1 MAWGTLFTAIVYSK
15 IRGAPLTSLRQ
26 LRKLSAVTAF
36 GVIRNDRWTSWRADR
51 SGRDRAWISAQFFR
65 RQARAFPATSGPG
78 RPWSRAG
85 DGRDRT
91 KRLSAATN
99 EGEPP

>member
-1 MAWGTLFTAIVYSK
+1 MAWGTLFTAMVYSK
-15 IRGAPLTSLRQ
+15 IMGAPSLRLRQ
-26 LRKLSAVTAF
+26 LRKLAAVTAF

-65 RQARAFPATSGPG
+65 RQARAFPATSGPV
-78 RPWSRAG
+78 RACNRAR

-99 EGEPP
+99 EGEPS